1 MDTRTIQGGTL
12 VQFHVVEVA
21 QTMGVAP
28 ETLAWAMIEVAAGA
42 LLRDAWQLLEMTM
55 QERGLRPGIDEF
67 PDDWPTNYLAVVA
80 RERMFPDLQ
89 DTGQPDHGTA
99 SH

>member
-1 MDTRTIQGGTL
+1 MDTRTIDGVAL
-12 VQFHVVEVA
+12 VRFDLPAVA
-21 QTMGVAP
+21 QQMHVGTEA
-28 ETLAWAMIEVAAGA
+28 LANAMLEATARA